1 LTAVNRAP
9 ASGAQHFAEK
19 TDACR
24 QGELSE
30 LRMPQGDGG
39 SRIDAASVDAAIAQ
53 VLQAER
59 DAREDVQ
66 RCARDAESLV
76 ERAHERARQI
86 ARRAAHRSVRV
97 QRWSAATLQRKLDE
111 LAARQAG
118 LEQSSV
124 QAGAPGELLSA
135 VEALAAQLTGGGR

>member
-1 LTAVNRAP
+1 
-9 ASGAQHFAEK
+9 
-19 TDACR
+19 
-24 QGELSE
+24 
-30 LRMPQGDGG
+30 MPEGDGA

-66 RCARDAESLV
+66 RCAREAEALV
-76 ERAHERARQI
+76 EQAHERARQI

-97 QRWSAATLQRKLDE
+97 QRWSVAMLQRRLDE
-111 LAARQAG
+111 LAEQQTQ

-124 QAGAPGELLSA
+124 QASTPGQLQRA
-135 VEALAAQLTGGGR
+135 VETLAAQLTGK